1 MKKLKIVL
9 FVLLVLGLV
18 GGTIAWFQYNKPHR
32 DAASEK
38 AAHTIMATELFSAF
52 ENDESTAMTKYGGQL
67 LEVSGIVG
75 EVIKSDENTIV
86 LLESEHPL
94 FGVKC
99 MFLEHPHQPIEAG
112 QSAIIKGFCSGLN
125 GDVEITRCALIELN

>member
-1 MKKLKIVL
+1 MKKLKIIVL
-9 FVLLVLGLV
+9 IIIVLGLV

-32 DAASEK
+32 DAAAEE
-38 AAHTIMATELFSAF
+38 AAHTIDATELYAAF
-52 ENDESTAMTKYGGQL
+52 ENDESGAMTEYANKL
-67 LEVSGIVG
+67 IEVSGTVG
-75 EVIKSDENTIV
+75 EIIKSDNNTIV

-99 MFLEHPHQPIEAG
+99 MFLEHPNQPVIEG

-125 GDVEITRCALIELN
+125 GDVEMTRCALVKLK

>member
-1 MKKLKIVL
+1 MKILKIIIFIL
-9 FVLLVLGLV
+9 IVLGLV

-32 DAASEK
+32 DAASEE
-38 AAHTIMATELFSAF
+38 AAHTIDAAKLFTAF
-52 ENDESTAMTKYGGQL
+52 ESDESGAMSQYGNKL
-67 LEVSGIVG
+67 IEVSGNIG
-75 EVIKSDENTIV
+75 EVIESDEITIV

-99 MFLEHPHQPIEAG
+99 MFLEHPNQPVKAG

-125 GDVEITRCALIELN
+125 GDVEITRCALIELK